1 MMDVGLVHIAK
12 DTTVEVQ
19 EKELFLDDPDRKQK

>member
-1 MMDVGLVHIAK
+1 MMDVGLGHITK
-12 DTTVEVQ
+12 DTTVEAQ